1 MNIKEKDIAQL
12 LISSSP
18 EGILI
23 VDKKGEI
30 VLVNTS
36 LIKMFGYS
44 EKEELLGKNMEILVP
59 KKYTQNHVKLR
70 SKFSDRPTKRKMGS
84 DRILYGLRKDK
95 TQFALE
101 IGLNHIETEDGIF
114 ISALISD
121 VSKRIAIQEELTKLN
136 LELEEKVIERTQ
148 ELENAILELQ
158 ETNSNLEIQ
167 YDKTKKA
174 EKEAKIAL
182 EKEKE
187 LSELKSRFVS
197 MASHEFRTPLSTV
210 LSSNSLIQKY
220 IDKVNNLD
228 SSIKE
233 KITKHNSRIINSIK
247 NLNAIL
253 NDLLS
258 LGKIEEGKIEIKKEK
273 FLISELFNELK
284 EEMSTYLKTNQKLQ
298 IDHSG
303 LNSINCD
310 RHILHNILINLT
322 SNASKYS
329 AEGKIIL
336 INSSNVNNTLNI
348 DIIDQGIGIPK
359 EDHNHM
365 FDRFFRAKNATN
377 IQGTG
382 LGLNIVKKYL
392 ELLNG
397 EISFT
402 SELNVGSTFT
412 IKINLS

>member
-1 MNIKEKDIAQL
+1 MNIKEQDITKL

-23 VDKKGEI
+23 VNKEGKI
-30 VLVNTS
+30 VLVNES

-44 EKEELLGKNMEILVP
+44 TKEELIGQTMEILIP
-59 KKYTQNHVKLR
+59 SKYAKDHTLLRDKFAKKP
-70 SKFSDRPTKRKMGS
+70 SKRKMAS
-84 DRILYGLRKDK
+84 DRVLYGKRKDNSE
-95 TQFALE
+95 FALE
-101 IGLNHIETEDGIF
+101 IGLNHIQTENGILV
-114 ISALISD
+114 SALISD
-121 VSKRIAIQEELTKLN
+121 ISKRIEVQQQLTKLN
-136 LELEEKVIERTQ
+136 LDLEEKVIERTQ

-174 EKEAKIAL
+174 ENEVKIAL
-182 EKEKE
+182 QKEKE

-220 IDKVNNLD
+220 LDKIDNLD
-228 SSIKE
+228 APIKE
-233 KITKHNSRIINSIK
+233 KINKHNDRIISSIK

-258 LGKIEEGKIEIKKEK
+258 LGKIEEGKIVIKKEN
-273 FLISELFNELK
+273 FIVQELFNELC
-284 EEMSTYLKTNQKLQ
+284 EEMSAYLKSNQ
-298 IDHSG
+298 S
-303 LNSINCD
+303 LNISHTGDESINTD

-322 SNASKYS
+322 TNASKYS
-329 AEGKIIL
+329 AEGKEIHIISTVKNKEL
-336 INSSNVNNTLNI
+336 TIQIV
-348 DIIDQGIGIPK
+348 DQGIGIPK
-359 EDHNHM
+359 EDNEYM
-365 FDRFFRAKNATN
+365 FDRFFRAKNVTN

-392 ELLNG
+392 ELIDG
-397 EISFT
+397 DIAFE

-412 IKINLS
+412 VKINL